1 MMKLQATPTTTPKA
15 KTKLEKME
23 EAGNTTEEEKE
34 QQQPQPKK
42 AIEVT
47 EVLIS

>member
-15 KTKLEKME
+15 KTEKME